1 MMAASNPGDVVL
13 DPFLGSGTTGA
24 MAKMLG
30 RSFIGIDREQAY
42 VEVAE
47 KRIAETTPLSPD
59 AMQITRGKRQAPRV
73 AFGTLVEAGLILP
86 GQELVD
92 TARRYRARVRAD
104 GSLAFRGDAG
114 SIHQMGAAA
123 QGAPSCNGW
132 TFWHME
138 RGGALEPIDTVREAY
153 RRDIAA

>member
-1 MMAASNPGDVVL
+1 MKS
-13 DPFLGSGTTGA
+13 
-24 MAKMLG
+24 
-30 RSFIGIDREQAY
+30 
-42 VEVAE
+42 
-47 KRIAETTPLSPD
+47 D
-59 AMQITRGKRQAPRV
+59 ALMVTRGKRAEPRV

-104 GSLAFRGDAG
+104 GSVAFRGDAG

-132 TFWHME
+132 TFWHIE
-138 RGGALEPIDTVREAY
+138 RRGRLEPIDTLRAEY
-153 RRDIAA
+153 RRGSA